1 MKKNKNEK
9 IVSKINPKYFD
20 QGLVDEAYLFYESND
35 NKSSEDRKKLAL
47 RIKDEYE
54 RLDNNLRF
62 EIDNK
67 IIDINDKFN
76 SELR

>member
-20 QGLVDEAYLFYESND
+20 QRLVDEAYLFYESND

-47 RIKDEYE
+47 RIKD
-54 RLDNNLRF
+54 
-62 EIDNK
+62 
-67 IIDINDKFN
+67 
-76 SELR
+76 